1 MLFIANNSGIRKQIN
16 HVCEDIDFR
25 YFFFFFHFLFSS
37 RTPPRSKLLPFNP
50 FLSHRYRYVIKIHYP
65 SCLSRIITRHRRF
78 ANKFHLARYRFNFD
92 VISHFEF
99 LSAPPSLL
107 VPCPLICLAYT
118 LTCLLHPVSSS
129 LPPPILPSPRPRVYS
144 SSTSLPTILHFPGW
158 LFFLWLPFVFI
169 YPTKR
174 EGDFW

>member
-25 YFFFFFHFLFSS
+25 YFFFFFYFLFSS

-129 LPPPILPSPRPRVYS
+129 LPPPILLVPASTPRPPRSPR
-144 SSTSLPTILHFPGW
+144 SSTSQGDYFFSDFPSFSSIRPKERGT
-158 LFFLWLPFVFI
+158 F
-169 YPTKR
+169 
-174 EGDFW
+174 DSC